1 MIQYEQIK
9 NSLKQIILK
18 RDGTLLPRNIV
29 ATASLKHDLN
39 MDSLDILETVMDFEN
54 EYKIFIQDTSEIE
67 KASNLGEFAQ
77 ALYDH
82 VNHNNPKK
90 MSVNELVALTKEDIF
105 KIIEKHFYEKYNIPY
120 AKPESNIYKDFGFTE
135 FDKSELFDWIEKQF
149 QIKLPLFYYS
159 SLDIICQRIHLE
171 IRGKAEKYAFRNKL
185 KKIFTRS
192 K

>member
-18 RDGTLLPRNIV
+18 RDDTLLPRNV
-29 ATASLKHDLN
+29 VVTASLKHDLN
-39 MDSLDILETVMDFEN
+39 MDSLDILETIMDFEN
-54 EYKIFIQDTSEIE
+54 EYKIFIQDTSEIK

-77 ALYDH
+77 ALYNH
-82 VNHNNPKK
+82 VNNPKK

-105 KIIEKHFYEKYNIPY
+105 KIIEKHLYEKYNIPY

-135 FDKSELFDWIEKQF
+135 FDKYELFDWIEKQF
-149 QIKLPLFYYS
+149 QIRLPLFYYS

-171 IRGKAEKYAFRNKL
+171 IRNKAEKYAFRNKIKSL
-185 KKIFTRS
+185 FTRS